1 MKQLACGRCYCCC
14 VGALKCNICNC
25 FLFFFFSLVDLETT
39 LLFKA
44 NFIVNHTS
52 NSCLKPKA
60 IMMKDLD
67 GLSTSRSGT
76 KTVETRI
83 LYGSSDDSGSK

>member
-1 MKQLACGRCYCCC
+1 MS
-14 VGALKCNICNC
+14 N
-25 FLFFFFSLVDLETT
+25 FFSLADLETT
-39 LLFKA
+39 LHFKA
-44 NFIVNHTS
+44 TFIVNHTS

-67 GLSTSRSGT
+67 GLSTRRSGA

-83 LYGSSDDSGSK
+83 TNGSSDNSGSK